1 MAGLSKQKQKLL
13 IMEQLFNKRTDE
25 EHALTGNQLIELLGN
40 EGIKAERKTIYDDI
54 ATLCDSGLQLE
65 TTKIGHSN
73 AYFLADRLFQE
84 EELFLLADAVASSK
98 FLTIKKS
105 NELIKKLQ
113 SLTSEH
119 KAKQLRRSIYVDNR
133 SKAVNESVY
142 YSINTIQN
150 GIFNDK
156 DITFKYFEYNIEKKK
171 QLRHGGETY
180 TVSPFQLI
188 WENDNYYLVCYCYK
202 HEKICRYRIDR
213 MTAVEELDR
222 KRRKLTEEEEQE
234 LKNQRSLYSMY
245 GGVKET
251 VRIQFDNNLINVVI
265 DRFGERVI
273 CHPNSENSFY
283 INAEVQISPTFW
295 GWLFQFGNK
304 AKILA
309 PNYVAAMAQKQLE
322 EIASMYQNI

>member
-13 IMEQLFNKRTDE
+13 IMEQLFKRCTDE
-25 EHALTGNQLIELLGN
+25 DHALTGNQLIDILNN

-54 ATLCDSGLQLE
+54 ATLCDSGLELE
-65 TTKIGHSN
+65 TTKSGHSN
-73 AYFLADRLFQE
+73 AYFLADRLFQD

-113 SLTSEH
+113 TLTSDY

-133 SKAVNESVY
+133 TKTYNEYVY
-142 YSINTIQN
+142 YNINSIQN

-156 DITFKYFEYNIEKKK
+156 DISFKYYEYNSQKKK
-171 QLRHGGETY
+171 QLKHGGETY

-188 WENDNYYLVCYCYK
+188 WENDNYYLACYCFK
-202 HEKICRYRIDR
+202 HEKICRYRVDR
-213 MTAVEELDR
+213 MTEVTVMDR
-222 KRRKLTEEEEQE
+222 KRRKLTEDEEKE

-245 GGVKET
+245 GGLEENI
-251 VRIQFDNNLINVVI
+251 RIQLDNSLINVVI
-265 DRFGERVI
+265 DKFGEKVI
-273 CHPNSENSFY
+273 CHTNSENTFY
-283 INAEVQISPTFW
+283 INADVQISPPFW

-304 AKILA
+304 AKILS
-309 PNYVAAMAQKQLE
+309 PSYVAAMAKKQLE
-322 EIASMYQNI
+322 EIANMYKD

>member
-13 IMEQLFNKRTDE
+13 IMEQLFKRRTDE
-25 EHALTGNQLIELLGN
+25 DHALTGNQLIDILSN

-54 ATLCDSGLQLE
+54 ATLCDSGLELE
-65 TTKIGHSN
+65 TTKSGHSN
-73 AYFLADRLFQE
+73 AYFLADRLFQD

-113 SLTSEH
+113 TLTSDY

-133 SKAVNESVY
+133 TKTYNEYVY
-142 YSINTIQN
+142 YNINSVQN

-156 DITFKYFEYNIEKKK
+156 DISFKYYEYNSQKKK
-171 QLRHGGETY
+171 QLKHGGETY

-188 WENDNYYLVCYCYK
+188 WENDNYYLACYCFK
-202 HEKICRYRIDR
+202 HEKICRYRVDR
-213 MTAVEELDR
+213 MTEVTVMDR
-222 KRRKLTEEEEQE
+222 KRRKLTEDEEKE

-245 GGVKET
+245 GGLEENI
-251 VRIQFDNNLINVVI
+251 RIQFDNSLINVVI
-265 DRFGERVI
+265 DKFGEKVI
-273 CHPNSENSFY
+273 CHTNSENTFY
-283 INAEVQISPTFW
+283 INADVQISPPFW

-304 AKILA
+304 AKILS
-309 PNYVAAMAQKQLE
+309 PSYVAAMAKKQLE
-322 EIASMYQNI
+322 EIANIYKD